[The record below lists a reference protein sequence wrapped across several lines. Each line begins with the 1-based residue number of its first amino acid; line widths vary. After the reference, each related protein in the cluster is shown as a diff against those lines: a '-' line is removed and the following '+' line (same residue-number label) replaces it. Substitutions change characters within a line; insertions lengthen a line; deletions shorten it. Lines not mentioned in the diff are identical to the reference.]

1 MRTAAIAKLKAG
13 LSGYLESVKAGEQVV
28 VTERGRPVALIVPI
42 DPHISEDERRSELIA
57 KGLVRPGRGPIPV
70 DLIEGATIAGLT
82 ADRALQA
89 VLEDREDRI

>member
-28 VTERGRPVALIVPI
+28 VTDRGRPVALIVPVA
-42 DPHISEDERRSELIA
+42 PSISEDERRAELVA
-57 KGLVRPGRGPIPV
+57 KGLVRPGKGPIPAN
-70 DLIEGATIAGLT
+70 LLEGAVVPGLT

-89 VLEDREDRI
+89 ITEDRWDRV